1 VATQERS
8 VMRRVSVRDALAA
21 MAEFPLRTAARE
33 NIAVAAADG
42 RVLAAAVHAVE
53 NVPPFTRSCVDGF
66 AVIGADVARAS
77 ETTPVILRVVGDVAM
92 GKAAPGGL
100 VRGSCMRIPTGGA
113 LPASADGVVMMED
126 AEDDGDVVK
135 IRDGTDLEDHVTRE
149 GADVRAGDLLCE
161 AGTIVSPAAIGMLA
175 TAGVDRVEVYRAPR
189 VGVLITGDELVP
201 LGAPLAPGQ
210 IHDSNRAALCAAITA
225 LGFEPQPY
233 PRVADDRSAFD
244 AAFAVALAENDAVVI
259 SGGSSVGERD
269 YTPAVISAAGSPG
282 VIVHGVR
289 AKPGRPAVLAVIGD
303 KPVIG
308 LPGNP
313 VSALVVFET
322 LARPTLLRMFGIS
335 GEPLPWRATLR
346 ADIVV
351 STHLEHRIPVKLT
364 RDANG
369 LVATP
374 LFGTSAHMHILGLAD
389 GLVVI
394 PEGVG
399 AFAAGSEVDV
409 VPYTRRNR

>member
-1 VATQERS
+1 
-8 VMRRVSVRDALAA
+8 MRRVSVRDALTA
-21 MAEFPLRTAARE
+21 MAGFPLRMAARE
-33 NIAVAAADG
+33 RIAVEAADG
-42 RVLAAAVHAVE
+42 RVLAADVHAAE

-66 AVIGADVARAS
+66 AVIAADVARAS
-77 ETTPVILRVVGDVAM
+77 EAAPVMLRVVGDVVM
-92 GKAAPGGL
+92 GKPAPDGL

-113 LPASADGVVMMED
+113 MPAKADGVVMMEEAVD
-126 AEDDGDVVK
+126 NGDVVE
-135 IRDGTDLEDHVTRE
+135 IRDGSDLEDHVTRE

-161 AGTIVSPAAIGMLA
+161 AGTIMSPAAIGMLA

-201 LGAPLAPGQ
+201 LGAKLARGQ
-210 IHDSNRAALCAAITA
+210 IHDSNRATLCAAITA
-225 LGFEPQPY
+225 LGCEAASY

-244 AAFAVALAENDAVVI
+244 TAFAVALAENDAVVI

-303 KPVIG
+303 KPIIG

-322 LARPTLLRMFGIS
+322 LGRPTLLRMFGIS
-335 GEPLPWRATLR
+335 ADPLPWRALLS

-351 STHLEHRIPVKLT
+351 STHLEHRIPVKIT
-364 RDANG
+364 RDGNG
-369 LVATP
+369 LIATP

-389 GLVVI
+389 GLVVV